1 MRVDVDGQVLN
12 RLLEKQ
18 ARKEGMG
25 EKGQEPKQ
33 PSSEKPKKK
42 APPTQAPAPKKETEP
57 QFVTR
62 VPLTA
67 PTVRAQLS
75 AITIKYESI
84 YAQMMALTD
93 LVHEAFEAHRI
104 DLTWETYVDVA
115 ASPKSWLSRPASLLA
130 EDRFSGWI

>member
-33 PSSEKPKKK
+33 P
-42 APPTQAPAPKKETEP
+42 

-75 AITIKYESI
+75 AITIKHESI
-84 YAQMMALTD
+84 YAQMIALTD

-130 EDRFSGWI
+130 EDRFSGRI